1 MILSRK
7 GWPTVMAL
15 VLRLNTQRFVDLKKG
30 GSLNQESPDEFDEDD
45 RNGVTRHTIRAGGR
59 IIIQGDGTEVLTDS
73 DETEMYGDEH
83 DKDEEAL
90 EKNTAKDTDVL
101 MKDAEKDKEN
111 EKITTPSNVEEHKA
125 A

>member
-1 MILSRK
+1 VSLLA
-7 GWPTVMAL
+7 AL
-15 VLRLNTQRFVDLKKG
+15 RGVRRR

-45 RNGVTRHTIRAGGR
+45 RNGVARHTIHAGGR

-83 DKDEEAL
+83 DKDDRDEEAL

-111 EKITTPSNVEEHKA
+111 EKIATPSNAEGAKEHKA